1 MKAFTLTL
9 MFIAAAMSQTMNEV
23 VVEDTGKK
31 NEAQVIA
38 GLECLSESKWN
49 DLISTSMPD
58 LGVEFIRAQVKNGAS
73 PNKKY
78 YIQVNESH
86 NVMYFKEG
94 HNYFI
99 HLNKLNDDGSD
110 KLLMRSFLPDNYQDC
125 IRVLPMSC
133 KWHGQRVVKYIEVC
147 EKGMVQA
154 DNFGVDV
161 FNVMIDDDQGVFRP
175 EDIIAAIR
183 DCYQPNVYSIAY
195 KCFQDK
201 LYFDPKFAAEYL
213 RTVQAQLEQH
223 GFATKVNLEDF
234 TIDFQKTRVSI
245 NGEEVAVDNDWDVQ
259 N

>member
-9 MFIAAAMSQTMNEV
+9 MFIAAAMSQTVNEV
-23 VVEDTGKK
+23 VVEDSGKK
-31 NEAQVIA
+31 TEAQVIA

-49 DLISTSMPD
+49 DFLSTNMPD

-94 HNYFI
+94 LNYFI

-133 KWHGQRVVKYIEVC
+133 KWKGQRVVKYIEVC

-161 FNVMIDDDQGVFRP
+161 FNVMIDDDQGIFRP
-175 EDIIAAIR
+175 KDIICAIR

-213 RTVQAQLEQH
+213 RTVQAQLEQQ

-234 TIDFQKTRVSI
+234 TID
-245 NGEEVAVDNDWDVQ
+245 NDWDVQ